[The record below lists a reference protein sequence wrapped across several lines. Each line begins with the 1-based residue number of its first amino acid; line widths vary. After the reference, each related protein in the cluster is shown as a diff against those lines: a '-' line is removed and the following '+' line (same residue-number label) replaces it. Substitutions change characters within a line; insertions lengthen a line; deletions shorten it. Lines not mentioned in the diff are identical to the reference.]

1 MNAPDNPANDI
12 TLVMYLPEKGWT
24 TFISI
29 PRVKLGQICLAPVK
43 WLRYIGSYA
52 YGADGDI
59 FSRVFPNANEDKMM
73 ADVPV
78 DEAMML
84 SLVASLEELPA
95 VCYFWSKYAP
105 RVMDLRMTSDRK
117 TTNASSNSDSGSFN
131 REAWLAFLVK
141 ARDGDTCAFH
151 ASIPTHVSRALVQA
165 CHLIPQS
172 KGDAYVE
179 HLERFHEVPQEDQMN
194 TVESSRNIVCMQLV
208 WHIYM
213 AKSWAAILHV
223 PNRFLS
229 KDDIA
234 FTSQPRFADDG
245 NSYSD
250 LLRAEQEMQ
259 VESQSGPSAT
269 HPRFP
274 SDEEFRHIEEK
285 DITSGQQK
293 AEGKG
298 AEQARVHLTGGR
310 GYPAFRKPPE
320 QPFNDESQL
329 VLQYFVTGGK
339 DGVSSADERTVPHNT
354 AARLREG
361 TRLSVVALHT
371 AYICAVWKAFCPD
384 TENSVL
390 APDIPRF
397 GHLTSLRAAP
407 ASGSHTATLSST
419 SIPLWNSYMSA
430 RREQKQRNDWA
441 WDLMLGWRIPS
452 VIARQEAEMGRARD
466 VEREANEAKVR
477 QWSRTVEQ

>member
-12 TLVMYLPEKGWT
+12 SLVMYLPEKGWT

-29 PRVKLGQICLAPVK
+29 PRVKLGQMCLAPVK

-59 FSRVFPNANEDKMM
+59 FSRLCPNATEDEIM

-78 DEAMML
+78 DEATML
-84 SLVASLEELPA
+84 NPVAPLEELPA

-172 KGDAYVE
+172 KGNAYVE

-194 TVESSRNIVCMQLV
+194 TVESSRNIV
-208 WHIYM
+208 Y
-213 AKSWAAILHV
+213 
-223 PNRFLS
+223 
-229 KDDIA
+229 DIA
-234 FTSQPRFADDG
+234 CTSQPRFADDG

-269 HPRFP
+269 HPRF
-274 SDEEFRHIEEK
+274 EEFRHIEEK
-285 DITSGQQK
+285 DMTSGQQK
-293 AEGKG
+293 AEEKG
-298 AEQARVHLTGGR
+298 AEQALAHLMSGR
-310 GYPAFRKPPE
+310 GYPEFRKPPE

-339 DGVSSADERTVPHNT
+339 DGVNSADERTVPHNT
-354 AARLREG
+354 PARLREG
-361 TRLSVVALHT
+361 TRLSVLALHT
-371 AYICAVWKAFCPD
+371 AYICAVWKAFSPD
-384 TENSVL
+384 TKNSVL

-407 ASGSHTATLSST
+407 AFDSHTATLSST
-419 SIPLWNSYMSA
+419 SRQEQ
-430 RREQKQRNDWA
+430 RREGWA
-441 WDLMLGWRIPS
+441 WDLMLGWQIPS
-452 VIARQEAEMGRARD
+452 VVARQEAEMRRAHD
-466 VEREANEAKVR
+466 AEREANEAKVR